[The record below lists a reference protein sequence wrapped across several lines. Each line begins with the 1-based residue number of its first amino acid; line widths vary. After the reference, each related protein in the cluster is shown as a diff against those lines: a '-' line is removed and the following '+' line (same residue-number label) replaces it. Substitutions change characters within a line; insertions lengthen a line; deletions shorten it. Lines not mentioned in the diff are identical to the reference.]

1 MNEAPKTIRPDVI
14 VVARSAIAG
23 APLAEMQ
30 ALADAV
36 ASSGVAARATF
47 AFTEQGEPAL
57 RDRLS
62 EQIAAGAQ
70 RIVLLPLL
78 VPMEP
83 SFANW
88 IAKALARWRMAD
100 VRPWPPVLLAPPP
113 MAMAQAASLLI
124 DAVRGAE
131 DWPQPPVP
139 VLKAEGSIVP
149 AQKRRVL
156 VCHGAPCTA
165 AGAPLVWG
173 HLRNEQVRQSL
184 LTTGEGMMSAKSS
197 CLGPCSLAPV
207 VQVWPEGTT
216 YGGVDEVGMD
226 AIIERHI
233 LSGTI
238 AADYAYLADG
248 RKQRLREPTR

>member
-1 MNEAPKTIRPDVI
+1 MTEASETVHPDVI
-14 VVARSAIAG
+14 VVARSAIAA

-30 ALADAV
+30 ALADAL
-36 ASSGVAARATF
+36 ASSGVAAHATF

-57 RDRLS
+57 RDCLS
-62 EQIAAGAQ
+62 ERIAAGAQ
-70 RIVLLPLL
+70 RIVLVPLL

-88 IAKALARWRMAD
+88 IAKALARWRAAD
-100 VRPWPPVLLAPPP
+100 TRPWPPVLLAPPP
-113 MAMAQAASLLI
+113 MAMPQAAALLV

-131 DWPQPPVP
+131 DWPQPPMP

-165 AGAPLVWG
+165 AGAALVWG
-173 HLRNEQVRQSL
+173 HLRDEQARQSL
-184 LTTGEGMMSAKSS
+184 RTTGEGMMSAKST

-216 YGGVDEVGMD
+216 YGGVDEAGID

-238 AADYAYLADG
+238 AADYAYPADG
-248 RKQRLREPTR
+248 RKQRLRKPGR